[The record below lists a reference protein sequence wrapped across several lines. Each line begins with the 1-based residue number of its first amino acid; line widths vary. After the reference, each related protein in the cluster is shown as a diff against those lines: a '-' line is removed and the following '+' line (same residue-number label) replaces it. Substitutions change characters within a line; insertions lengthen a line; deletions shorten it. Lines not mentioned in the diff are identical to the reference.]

1 MKLRKTVVETFLN
14 LEMTV
19 YSVLINIYINTLNT
33 THLNFQ
39 TSNNMLQSDCIQDSF
54 EELHQNFIGMYLQC
68 NEKSYNQPLHRNI

>member
-1 MKLRKTVVETFLN
+1 MLQNCIPEESSQCWDQLVKEDLDQL
-14 LEMTV
+14 
-19 YSVLINIYINTLNT
+19 INTLNT
-33 THLNFQ
+33 TPLNFQ